1 MNLYTKDYLLDG
13 KLVYYQLKKGYRSGI
28 EPIILTGQIFK
39 ANLKKNILDMGSG
52 CGPISLIVSFRNPK
66 SLVIG
71 FEKNQNHYDLAN
83 KNKEENGLSNLEFF
97 QKDVCKLED
106 NYISYFDLIFSNPP
120 FFFEDKVITSKNK
133 SIYDAKYTSKEKA
146 KKWIENMIKY
156 LKIDGRAYL
165 INRYEN
171 LNFMLDLLKKNRC
184 HVCIRPLLSFEGSLP
199 KNVLLCINKN
209 ENYVEKKE
217 NEIIIHTNSSEY
229 SKDIKNWFK

>member
-1 MNLYTKDYLLDG
+1 MSLYTKDYLLDG

-39 ANLKKNILDMGSG
+39 ANIKKKILDMGSG
-52 CGPISLIVSFRNPK
+52 CGPISLIISFRNPN

-83 KNKEENGLSNLEFF
+83 KNKEENGISNLKFF

-106 NYISYFDLIFSNPP
+106 NYISYFDLIFTNPP

-133 SIYDAKYTSKEKA
+133 SIYDAKYTSKKKA

-156 LKIDGRAYL
+156 LKIDGRAYI

-171 LNFMLDLLKKNRC
+171 LNFMLDLFKKNKC
-184 HVCIRPLLSFEGSLP
+184 HVSIRPLLSFKGSLP

-209 ENYVEKKE
+209 KNYVEKKE

>member
-83 KNKEENGLSNLEFF
+83 KSKEENGLSNLEFF

-106 NYISYFDLIFSNPP
+106 NYISYFDLIFTNPP

-133 SIYDAKYTSKEKA
+133 SIYDAKYISKEKA

-171 LNFMLDLLKKNRC
+171 LNFMLDLLKKNKC
-184 HVCIRPLLSFEGSLP
+184 HVSIRPLLSFKGSLP